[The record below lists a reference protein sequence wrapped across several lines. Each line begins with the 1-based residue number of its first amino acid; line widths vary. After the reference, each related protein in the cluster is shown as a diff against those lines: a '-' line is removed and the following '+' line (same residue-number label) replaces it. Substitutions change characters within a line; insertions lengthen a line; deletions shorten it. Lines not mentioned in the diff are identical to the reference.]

1 MCGLGF
7 VGWPFRIYW
16 TKDRIDC
23 PIEYRVSVQTDDYM
37 YIVYIYLD
45 IDNVT
50 DMSECYPARFLQLR
64 LCSPRMDGRIDY
76 YGKSLSCSPEERED
90 KNISFLERVSECLGV
105 SCHGI

>member
-1 MCGLGF
+1 MYSRNITIHVVESLH
-7 VGWPFRIYW
+7 
-16 TKDRIDC
+16 
-23 PIEYRVSVQTDDYM
+23 PI
-37 YIVYIYLD
+37 YIYLD
-45 IDNVT
+45 IHNVT